1 MISEIFGLFKD
12 GVIGIILIFYKYFND
27 LTLAIIVFT
36 LVLKILTLP
45 FSFLSFVEEK
55 KIKKLQPKIK
65 EIFKKYKGDII
76 KQNEE
81 LNKIYRQENYKPLL
95 SIFYQLIP
103 MFIIIV
109 VLTAFNNIIKMPNIN
124 KISFNFLNLSQ
135 KNVFLFIILLITQ
148 LLTIREMN
156 KDQRKIF
163 LGIFILI
170 AFVLYN
176 FPAIIQIYLITYF
189 SLSLIEKYLFNF
201 YYIKKPVTPI
211 PKNNP

>member
-1 MISEIFGLFKD
+1 MISEIFGLLKD

-95 SIFYQLIP
+95 SILYQLIP
-103 MFIIIV
+103 MLIIIV